1 MGLAASKRIGRAVG
15 PILAMSASLLAA
27 PAALSATPDAKAL
40 ATATAPFTARFNVD
54 KAGLPLG
61 DTRFTLA
68 RDASKPSCFVYR
80 GQAHPNAL
88 AGLFLGDIDERSRF
102 CIVDGEIRPMRFSH
116 SEKGEANKSYTLIFD
131 WPAGKARYTDKAGR
145 HRTFDI
151 TPGVQD
157 PLSLQ
162 IAARAWVAG
171 ASDSASGEQGFPL
184 VDDDGVKTF
193 KLTRAPANAVKT
205 PAGRYDVLKVARA
218 DSPDHT
224 LELWLAKGER
234 FIPVQVTT
242 GKDGR
247 VFTMKATALS
257 FQD

>member
-1 MGLAASKRIGRAVG
+1 MRARLAKRLGPALLTSMTLLGAGATWGAS
-15 PILAMSASLLAA
+15 S
-27 PAALSATPDAKAL
+27 DAAL
-40 ATATAPFTARFNVD
+40 ATATAPFTAAFSVN

-61 DTRFTLA
+61 DTRFTLE
-68 RDASKPSCFVYR
+68 RDARKPHCFVYR
-80 GQAHPNAL
+80 GQANPNAL
-88 AGLFLGDIDERSRF
+88 AGLFLGDIDEHSRF
-102 CIVDGEIRPMRFSH
+102 CIVDGQIRPMRFSH
-116 SEKGEANKSYTLIFD
+116 SEQGEARKSYTLVFD
-131 WPAGKARYTDKAGR
+131 WPAGRARYSDQAGR
-145 HRTFDI
+145 HRAFDI

-171 ASDSASGEQGFPL
+171 ADERARGERGFPL
-184 VDDDGVKTF
+184 VYDDGVKTF
-193 KLTRAPANAVKT
+193 TLTRAPANAVET

-224 LELWLAKGER
+224 LDLWLAKRER

-257 FQD
+257 FGD